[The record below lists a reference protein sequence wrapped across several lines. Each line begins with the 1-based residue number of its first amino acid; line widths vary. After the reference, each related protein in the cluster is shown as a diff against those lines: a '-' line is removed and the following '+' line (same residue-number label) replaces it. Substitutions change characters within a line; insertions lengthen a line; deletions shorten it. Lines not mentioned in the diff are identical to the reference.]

1 MAKQYTENLILDQ
14 LIALRIPLRIISHVI
29 SARALENARLGL
41 AIEVNRHFLEN
52 ECGDL

>member
-1 MAKQYTENLILDQ
+1 MDQ

-41 AIEVNRHFLEN
+41 AIDSPWARAGPRYHSGGEHVN
-52 ECGDL
+52 DI